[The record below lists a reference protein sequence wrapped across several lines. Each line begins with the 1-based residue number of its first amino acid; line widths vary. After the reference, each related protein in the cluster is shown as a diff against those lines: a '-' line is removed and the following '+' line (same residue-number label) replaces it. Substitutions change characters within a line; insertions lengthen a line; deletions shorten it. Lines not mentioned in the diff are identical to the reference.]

1 MNLKIF
7 SGKRNIELATNIA
20 NSLNIPLGD
29 IYHHNFPSGES
40 YCQFK
45 ENIRGDDVFL
55 VQGIIKPANENLM
68 DILIM
73 ADAARR
79 ASAKRITAVIPYF
92 GYSRQD
98 RKDKS
103 RVPISAK
110 LVMDLLQSSGVNRIL
125 TMDLHA
131 QQIQGFT
138 NLPVDCL
145 EFQPILV
152 DYFNKMFNSCIVRN
166 ETVVVAP
173 DVGAVKRSEKYA
185 KLLHTGLALIV
196 KTRKGDTEV
205 DIESFVGDVKDK
217 HCIIVDDLT
226 ESAGTLVQAA
236 NACKTRGSKSV
247 TCAITHAGFTETAY
261 ERLTQAFNYNVID
274 SFIYSDTIGYGWP
287 DGTTSQY
294 DTPIP
299 TPKQLVKL
307 SVAPLFAKAIQNI
320 HENKSITELF
330 L

>member
-7 SGKRNIELATNIA
+7 SGIGNENFTQKICKH
-20 NSLNIPLGD
+20 LNIDVGE
-29 IYHHNFPSGES
+29 IYQHTFPSKEC

-45 ENIRGDDVFL
+45 TNVRGDDVFL
-55 VQGIIKPANENLM
+55 IQGMGDCGANDNLM
-68 DILIM
+68 RLLIM

-79 ASAKRITAVIPYF
+79 SSAARITAVMPMSFYT
-92 GYSRQD
+92 RQE

-103 RVPISAK
+103 RTPISAK
-110 LVMDLLQSSGVNRIL
+110 LVMDLLQTAGVNRIL

-145 EFQPILV
+145 EFQPILI
-152 DYFNKMFNSCIVRN
+152 DHIKEKFHALALRDSC
-166 ETVVVAP
+166 VVVAP

-217 HCIIVDDLT
+217 HCIIIDDLT
-226 ESAGTLVQAA
+226 ESAGTLIQAA
-236 NACKTRGSKSV
+236 HACKERGAKSV
-247 TCAITHAGFTETAY
+247 ICAVTHFCITETGMS
-261 ERLTQAFNYNVID
+261 RLSLTMPHPNLKDNVDID
-274 SFIYSDTIGYGWP
+274 EFIHSDTVSYWWNKKYKPANIFE
-287 DGTTSQY
+287 
-294 DTPIP
+294 I
-299 TPKQLVKL
+299 
-307 SVAPLFAKAIQNI
+307 SVAPLFSKAIQNI

-330 L
+330 I